1 MQKAQE
7 DRVNKKETKQF
18 IKDLS
23 RGKVRGYRAHIFF
36 HRFRE
41 KMKDHKRYDKA
52 ERASNKIKH
61 HEDL

>member
-1 MQKAQE
+1 M
-7 DRVNKKETKQF
+7 NKKETKQF